1 MAFAA
6 SRPLRLR
13 VASLLLR
20 ERVDL
25 PELESIEMDENALAF
40 VESSFTS
47 FSMRSGSVREE

>member
-6 SRPLRLR
+6 SQPLCLR
-13 VASLLLR
+13 VVFLLLN

>member
-6 SRPLRLR
+6 SRSLRLR
-13 VASLLLR
+13 VVSLLLR

-25 PELESIEMDENALAF
+25 PELESIEVDENALAF
-40 VESSFTS
+40 VESSSTS

>member
-6 SRPLRLR
+6 SRSLRLR
-13 VASLLLR
+13 VVSLLLR

-40 VESSFTS
+40 VESSSTS

>member
-13 VASLLLR
+13 VVSLLLH

-25 PELESIEMDENALAF
+25 PELESIEVGVDAF
-40 VESSFTS
+40 TFVDESSTS